1 MDDLYSQINREFS
14 QGREL
19 VLATIVRQI
28 GSAPRTIG
36 THCLIRSDGGFSG
49 TIGGGK
55 LEAEVLQA
63 APRVFSRRKNTMLF
77 FRLLGEDVAETEML
91 CGGEVD
97 VYLELLTP
105 RNPVHRQLFKVFLE
119 QTLQSHKILMVT
131 GFDLESDADRGES
144 KFIYYGAKEG
154 EFSPDPPPD
163 WVRPLWDRLPGF
175 LDTLYPV
182 VLVGN
187 GPAGETNLFLEPWT
201 PPATLFLFGAGHISR
216 PLCGLAKLVGFRVVV
231 IDDRDEFPTKARF
244 PEADELMVRS
254 FDLDLNDL
262 PLGSGAYIV
271 IITRGHLHD
280 HQIIRQVLRKPVRYI
295 GMIGSRRKTDLI
307 CKALRR
313 EGFSEVLIQ
322 TIHAPIGLAINAQ
335 TPEEIAVS
343 IVAELIQVRGQGADS
358 IRQANLS

>member
-1 MDDLYSQINREFS
+1 MDDLYQQIDRELS

-36 THCLIRSDGGFSG
+36 TRCLIRSDGGFGG

-63 APRVFSRRKNTMLF
+63 APRVFSRRKNAMLC
-77 FRLLGEDVAETEML
+77 FRLLGEEVAETEML

-105 RNPVHRQLFKVFLE
+105 RNPAHRQLFRVLAE
-119 QTLQSHKILMVT
+119 QTLRNRKVLMVT
-131 GFDLESDADRGES
+131 GLDLEGDAERGES
-144 KFIYYGAKEG
+144 KFIYSGTKEG
-154 EFSPDPPPD
+154 EFFPDPPPD
-163 WVRPLWDRLPGF
+163 WMGPLWDRLPGF
-175 LDTLYPV
+175 LNSLYP
-182 VLVGN
+182 LFLAGS
-187 GPAGETNLFLEPWT
+187 GPAGQTDLFLEPWT

-231 IDDRDEFPTKARF
+231 IDDREEFPTKARF
-244 PEADELMVRS
+244 PEADELLVRS
-254 FDLDLNDL
+254 FDLDLDDI

-271 IITRGHLHD
+271 VITRGHLHD
-280 HQIIRQVLRKPVRYI
+280 HQIVRRVLRKAVRYL
-295 GMIGSRRKTDLI
+295 GMIGSRRKTGLI
-307 CKALRR
+307 FQALRR
-313 EGFSEVLIQ
+313 EGFSEDLIK

-358 IRQANLS
+358 IVQANLS